1 MHPSAERVAA
11 VLRTLG
17 VETQVIEFSQ
27 TTRTAHDAAVAI
39 GTTVGQIVKSLVFLA
54 DQEPVLTLVSG
65 ANRVDVGKLQTLR
78 GAARVDWADADTVRQ
93 VTGYAIGGV
102 PPVGH
107 ARPLAVL
114 MDRDLLQYETV
125 YAAAGTPHAVFAVA
139 PESLLQITGAAAVDL
154 AQAPDTR

>member
-17 VETQVIEFSQ
+17 VETQVIEFPQ

-54 DQEPVLTLVSG
+54 DQEPVLALVSG

-78 GAARVDWADADTVRQ
+78 GAAHVDRADADTVRQ

-114 MDRDLLQYETV
+114 MDRDLLHYATV

-139 PESLLQITGAAAVDL
+139 PERLLQITGAAAVDL
-154 AQAPDTR
+154 AQAPDHR